1 MRTTPPRLLVVTLVA
16 VALAG
21 CGGSGSGDTGPAGP
35 EGPHGSRG
43 PGGPQGPTGPT
54 GPAGPAGPQGAPGA
68 QGPPGP
74 QGPAGP
80 QGPPGTTTVLVNLDY
95 GFTLRSNGTGDQVWS
110 VPQVTQSVIDNG
122 VVIGYIQLGSA
133 GTWTPLPHVFVNGT
147 FSHTMLLTFGLGTV
161 KLEARDVPAPPLG
174 STSYSGKLRLVI
186 LSP

>member
-1 MRTTPPRLLVVTLVA
+1 MRTTPPRLLVVALVA

-21 CGGSGSGDTGPAGP
+21 CGGSGTGDTGPAGP
-35 EGPHGSRG
+35 EGPHGSTG
-43 PGGPQGPTGPT
+43 PGGPQGPAGPTGPT
-54 GPAGPAGPQGAPGA
+54 GPAGPPGPQGAPGA
-68 QGPPGP
+68 QGPP
-74 QGPAGP
+74 GP

-95 GFTLRSNGTGDQVWS
+95 GFSLRSNGTGDQVWS
-110 VPQVTQSVIDNG
+110 VPQVTQTVIDNG